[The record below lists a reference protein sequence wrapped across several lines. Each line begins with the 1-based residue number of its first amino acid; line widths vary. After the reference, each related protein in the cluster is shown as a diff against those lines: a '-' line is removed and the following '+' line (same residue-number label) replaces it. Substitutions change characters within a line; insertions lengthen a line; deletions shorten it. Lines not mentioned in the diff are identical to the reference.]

1 MNEKQAAEQISED
14 VEKTARLVEYKK
26 IAEDLYNKNCVS
38 ACLDGKEGVDYEIT
52 NDVKIIQLPLSNN
65 CKYTL
70 ADVSREHGVP
80 KMKFYEEWLFTN
92 VRGRKIELTNTE
104 VVNQEIIRRFMSEA
118 VIPELNAYRFAYI
131 VSYLG
136 TNNGMTYDK
145 LLKESDEKDIITF
158 VSGSAKKMS
167 LLNEKVV
174 PISQF
179 YTSIELFDGVSKNGQ
194 KGGFAKHIAHYE
206 GDADSKNLK
215 YLAINKKA
223 LFTVAKFDLKFIGD
237 MLAFVVYHDVIVRDK
252 YKHLVCS
259 EVF

>member
-1 MNEKQAAEQISED
+1 MNEEQVVEQISED
-14 VEKTARLVEYKK
+14 VEKTARLIEYKK
-26 IAEDLYNKNCVS
+26 KAEDLYNKNCIS

-52 NDVKIIQLPLSNN
+52 NDVRIIQLTLSNN
-65 CKYTL
+65 RKYTL
-70 ADVSREHGVP
+70 ADVSREHGVL

-104 VVNQEIIRRFMSEA
+104 VVNQDIIRRFMSEA

-131 VSYLG
+131 AGNLG

-158 VSGSAKKMS
+158 VSGGVKKMS

-174 PISQF
+174 PMSQF
-179 YTSIELFDGVSKNGQ
+179 YNGIDLFDGVSEKGHN
-194 KGGFAKHIAHYE
+194 GGFAKHIANYE
-206 GDADSKNLK
+206 GDTDGKELK

-223 LFTVAKFDLKFIGD
+223 LFTVVKFDLKFIGD